1 MCLCVGYVRADVGSG
16 GDQRCEIFWSWN
28 CRLWRAALGGCRELN
43 SRPLEEQQAHP
54 LSPEPALP
62 VVLFGFMI
70 IESYPFWDPWLRGWD
85 IWSQQPITVFPRDQ
99 QEVVGREKAAF
110 LLELLSWDVRV
121 GSCQQTV
128 FPSIWRRP
136 FGGKGSSFE
145 LGHIKGTLR

>member
-1 MCLCVGYVRADVGSG
+1 MCEDVWCSDTSVSDLGTSLLYSLGLVIKYLSFKWCVCLCVGYVRADVGSG

-85 IWSQQPITVFPRDQ
+85 ILFQQPITVFLPRDQ

-110 LLELLSWDVRV
+110 LLELLS
-121 GSCQQTV
+121 
-128 FPSIWRRP
+128 
-136 FGGKGSSFE
+136 
-145 LGHIKGTLR
+145 